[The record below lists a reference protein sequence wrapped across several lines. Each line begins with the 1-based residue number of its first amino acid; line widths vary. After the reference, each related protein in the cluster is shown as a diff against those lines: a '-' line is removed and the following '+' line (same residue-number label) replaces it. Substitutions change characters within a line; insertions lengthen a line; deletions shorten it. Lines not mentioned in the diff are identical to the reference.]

1 MSGLNTGTRA
11 LLRIANWIAGEPA
24 SEWCAAMAAET
35 DAAGSQGMG
44 WALGC
49 IAAALKMRLRT
60 DWKRIATLTLAPF
73 IAYLIS
79 RPWFFLVTWS
89 MEPSAAPVLWA
100 ILLGLPTFL
109 MFVLA
114 VRFTPRGI
122 PMLFVTYAIITSTLT
137 PFFVFALTFDVSP
150 WIFFG
155 ADAQWMTLPRNQG
168 MALEL
173 GLIIASIAIG
183 WLWRQSAAKRL
194 AA

>member
-1 MSGLNTGTRA
+1 MSGLNIWTRA
-11 LLRIANWIAGEPA
+11 ILRFANWIAGERS

-35 DAAGSQGMG
+35 DAAGPQAMA

-49 IAAALKMRLRT
+49 VGAALKMRLRT
-60 DWKRIATLTLAPF
+60 DWKRITMLMLAPF

-89 MEPSAAPVLWA
+89 MEPAAAPVLWA
-100 ILLGLPTFL
+100 ILLSMPNFL
-109 MFVLA
+109 MFALA
-114 VRFTPRGI
+114 DRFTLRGI
-122 PMLFVTYAIITSTLT
+122 PMPFVVYAIITSTLT
-137 PFFVFALTFDVSP
+137 PFFYFAYKFDTSP

-173 GLIIASIAIG
+173 SLIIASVAIG
-183 WLWRQSAAKRL
+183 WMWREAAAKRVI
-194 AA
+194 A